1 MSGAPPAMDGTS
13 GKHSRQEEK
22 TLARKRGIN
31 RSGAPPAMGSK
42 KPAPTTA

>member
-1 MSGAPPAMDGTS
+1 MSDDSPAMDGTS

-31 RSGAPPAMGSK
+31 RSDATRHGVEEARS
-42 KPAPTTA
+42 